1 VTRPLDIAGRA
12 TLALI
17 VLLSGCK
24 KQHGVGSLG
33 GASPSG
39 NALAEPEAS
48 ARPPLDH
55 LASGELPPGTATA
68 HGLVLPRGMRL
79 FANFSR
85 TAEAIG
91 PQRPEDVANYIRER
105 VTTTRIELGA
115 VGTVFPAVHVKD
127 GDPMKTLR
135 IEVVP
140 LGDRTKVVVRDITP
154 PREHVAIDPNET
166 DEMRW
171 RKAGYNNKDRT
182 LIDKNELK

>member
-1 VTRPLDIAGRA
+1 VRQRTGIVAIAGFVV
-12 TLALI
+12 
-17 VLLSGCK
+17 VLFSGCK
-24 KQHGVGSLG
+24 KHATHAPEGSGSGQTGV
-33 GASPSG
+33 
-39 NALAEPEAS
+39 EPEAS

-55 LASGELPPGTATA
+55 LASGELPPGTASV
-68 HGLVLPRGMRL
+68 HGLVLPTGMKL
-79 FANFSR
+79 FANFSG

-105 VTTTRIELGA
+105 VTATRIELGA

-127 GDPMKTLR
+127 GDPTKTLR

-140 LGDRTKVVVRDITP
+140 LGDRTKVIVSNITRP
-154 PREHVAIDPNET
+154 TERVAIDPNET

-171 RKAGYNNKDRT
+171 RRAGYNKDGT

>member
-1 VTRPLDIAGRA
+1 MTRPIDIAGRA
-12 TLALI
+12 TLALV

-24 KQHGVGSLG
+24 KPHAAGSP

-39 NALAEPEAS
+39 TVAANPEES
-48 ARPPLDH
+48 TRPPLDH

-79 FANFSR
+79 FANFSG

-115 VGTVFPAVHVKD
+115 VGTVFPAVHVKE

-154 PREHVAIDPNET
+154 PKERVAIDPNET

-171 RKAGYNNKDRT
+171 RKAGYDTKNRT

>member
-1 VTRPLDIAGRA
+1 VTRRLHIAVAA
-12 TLALI
+12 TVVLI
-17 VLLSGCK
+17 VSLSGCR
-24 KQHGVGSLG
+24 KQRSTE
-33 GASPSG
+33 SPSPETSG
-39 NALAEPEAS
+39 TVATEGEPS

-68 HGLVLPRGMRL
+68 HGLVLPSGMKL
-79 FANFSR
+79 FANFSG

-105 VTTTRIELGA
+105 VTSTRIELGA

-140 LGDRTKVVVRDITP
+140 LGDRTKVIVRDITP
-154 PREHVAIDPNET
+154 PKEHVAIDPNET

-171 RKAGYNNKDRT
+171 RKAGYDIKGRT
-182 LIDKNELK
+182 LINKDELK

>member
-1 VTRPLDIAGRA
+1 MTRRLYIAAAA
-12 TLALI
+12 TV
-17 VLLSGCK
+17 VLVVSLPGCK
-24 KQHGVGSLG
+24 KQRSTELP
-33 GASPSG
+33 GAAASG
-39 NALAEPEAS
+39 TVAAESEPS

-68 HGLVLPRGMRL
+68 HGLVLPRGMKL
-79 FANFSR
+79 FANFSG

-140 LGDRTKVVVRDITP
+140 LGDRTKVIVRDITP
-154 PREHVAIDPNET
+154 PKERVAIDPNET

-171 RKAGYNNKDRT
+171 RRAGYNSKDRT
-182 LIDKNELK
+182 VIDKDELK